1 MLVKKK
7 RTSTQTNCQ
16 GILDCSNRRKTN
28 SHAPLRKFIIL
39 NAMAKDEDEIE
50 EVEVHE
56 IHREEV
62 PVEDNSSNI
71 KKALAVL
78 LMLAALA
85 YDASPI
91 DLIPDVP
98 IIGWID
104 DAGLTLAAGINLIQ
118 QFVGNQNAS
127 LVKLLKYAKWTFVS
141 MVAIAVLLLGGLIA
155 LIVNLIAG

>member
-1 MLVKKK
+1 M
-7 RTSTQTNCQ
+7 T
-16 GILDCSNRRKTN
+16 
-28 SHAPLRKFIIL
+28 
-39 NAMAKDEDEIE
+39 KDEDEIE

-62 PVEDNSSNI
+62 PVEDNSSNMKKEDNSSNM

-91 DLIPDVP
+91 DFIPDVP

-127 LVKLLKYAKWTFVS
+127 LVKRLKYAKWTFVS

-155 LIVNLIAG
+155 LIVNLVAG

>member
-1 MLVKKK
+1 M
-7 RTSTQTNCQ
+7 
-16 GILDCSNRRKTN
+16 
-28 SHAPLRKFIIL
+28 RKFIIL

-104 DAGLTLAAGINLIQ
+104 DAGLTLAAGVNLIQ

>member
-1 MLVKKK
+1 M
-7 RTSTQTNCQ
+7 S
-16 GILDCSNRRKTN
+16 
-28 SHAPLRKFIIL
+28 
-39 NAMAKDEDEIE
+39 KDEDEIE

-62 PVEDNSSNI
+62 PVEDNSSNM

-91 DLIPDVP
+91 DFIPDVP

-155 LIVNLIAG
+155 LIVNLIAK